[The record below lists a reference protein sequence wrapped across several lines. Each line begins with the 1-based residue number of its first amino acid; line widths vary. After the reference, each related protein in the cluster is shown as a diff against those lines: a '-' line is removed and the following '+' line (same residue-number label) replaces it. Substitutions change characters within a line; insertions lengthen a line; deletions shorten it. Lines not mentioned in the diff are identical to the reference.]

1 VSTASAYLTVA
12 GIDVDVVY
20 KDIKNL
26 HISVYPPLGRVR
38 VAAPTRI
45 TEDAVRL
52 AVVQRLPWIK
62 KQREQLQNAD
72 RQTEREMVTGESHY
86 VWGSRLR
93 LDVQTGRS
101 KVTVSGSKLLLSA
114 PEAIDAED
122 RRAILE
128 RWYRRQLKAA
138 IPPLLEKWQPVVG
151 KEISGWVVRRMRTKW
166 GSCNPDTGTLWF
178 NIELAKKHPSCLEY
192 IVVHEMTHLHERTH
206 NDRFAGLM
214 DQFLPNWRASRDQLN
229 EAPLTDEEWPI

>member
-1 VSTASAYLTVA
+1 VSTGSAYLTVA

-114 PEAIDAED
+114 PEATDAED

-138 IPPLLEKWQPVVG
+138 VPPLLEKWQPVVG

-166 GSCNPDTGTLWF
+166 GTCNPDSGTIWF
-178 NIELAKKHPSCLEY
+178 NVELAKKHPSCLEY

-214 DQFLPNWRASRDQLN
+214 DQFLPNWRALRDQLN
-229 EAPLTDEEWPI
+229 EAPLTDEEWPT